1 MELKQDLSVF
11 KRIPQKNSS
20 IIEPLTRIAI
30 ARLHQQDHQK
40 RLHAK
45 ESPQQQHRIRSRRS
59 TAAITKFPTETI
71 PNTNNTTTTMFRYKQ
86 LRLNAA
92 KFRAKTK
99 KKIGATPGKRLAKRS
114 IVGTRV
120 CALGADRKWY
130 SGIITQLKPGSTPPR
145 QDHPDGGAGAAMNVN
160 PDSKYVVR
168 FDKQDMSSLGVPA
181 GRRLVREFRE
191 TELIGPGFQSVMSVL
206 LVAGQQ
212 VYITYNGRESA
223 GQVVRHDEVKDEVMV
238 RIPGVGNEVS
248 LSRYAIP
255 R

>member
-1 MELKQDLSVF
+1 
-11 KRIPQKNSS
+11 
-20 IIEPLTRIAI
+20 
-30 ARLHQQDHQK
+30 
-40 RLHAK
+40 
-45 ESPQQQHRIRSRRS
+45 
-59 TAAITKFPTETI
+59 
-71 PNTNNTTTTMFRYKQ
+71 MFRYKQ

-92 KFRAKTK
+92 KFRAKAK
-99 KKIGATPGKRLAKRS
+99 KKISATPGKRLAKRS

-120 CALGADRKWY
+120 CALFADRKWY
-130 SGIITQLKPGSTPPR
+130 SGIITQHKPPGSSPPR
-145 QDHPDGGAGAAMNVN
+145 NEQADAGAGAAMNVN

-191 TELIGPGFQSVMSVL
+191 NELIGPGFQSVMSVS

-223 GQVVRHDEVKDEVMV
+223 AQVLRHDEVKDEVMV

-248 LSRYAIP
+248 ASAGSIVGCDG
-255 R
+255 

>member
-1 MELKQDLSVF
+1 MHRPPKQHHQNHRLIQRTAVVTKVS
-11 KRIPQKNSS
+11 
-20 IIEPLTRIAI
+20 PLQRTRPKPTTN
-30 ARLHQQDHQK
+30 H
-40 RLHAK
+40 
-45 ESPQQQHRIRSRRS
+45 
-59 TAAITKFPTETI
+59 TAGTATSATA
-71 PNTNNTTTTMFRYKQ
+71 MFRYKQ

-92 KFRAKTK
+92 KFRAKAK

-130 SGIITQLKPGSTPPR
+130 AGIISHTKPPGANGVPPAL
-145 QDHPDGGAGAAMNVN
+145 DLPDGGAGEAMNVN
-160 PDSKYVVR
+160 AEHKYVVR

-206 LVAGQQ
+206 LVAGQR

-223 GQVVRHDEVKDEVMV
+223 AQVVHHDEVKDEVLV
-238 RIPGVGNEVS
+238 CIPGCGNEVS
-248 LSRYAIP
+248 ARDQP
-255 R
+255 F